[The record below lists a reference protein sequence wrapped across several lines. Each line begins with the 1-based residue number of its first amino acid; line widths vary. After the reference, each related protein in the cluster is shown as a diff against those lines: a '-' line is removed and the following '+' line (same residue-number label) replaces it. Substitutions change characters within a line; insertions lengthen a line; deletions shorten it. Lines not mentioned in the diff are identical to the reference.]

1 MKKLALISTAA
12 IAAAIA
18 AAPAAQAAPTQTLSV
33 KLTKT
38 KASKKA
44 PTTVGI
50 TIDTGTEP
58 KNNTGTKNTI
68 TTAQINLPKGILLN
82 YKAFPSCP
90 DADQK
95 TCADS
100 APASQVGT
108 GTAAAEVDGVDYVA
122 QGQLTAFIGQNAQL
136 FIRTQFSQ
144 PAVIDEPL
152 VGKVTTKS
160 GAYSFGFSVPQ
171 DLQEPIPGAY
181 QQIDSFKLNFKAKT
195 VKKNGKKIGLV
206 QLKTCPKGGYN
217 FTGHFTFRDG
227 SSADAQTN
235 VPCKQ
240 AK

>member
-12 IAAAIA
+12 LAAAIA
-18 AAPAAQAAPTQTLSV
+18 AAPAAQAAPEQSLSV

-38 KASKKA
+38 KASKKN

-50 TIDTGTEP
+50 QI
-58 KNNTGTKNTI
+58 NTGTTTVNPDGSKNTI
-68 TTAQINLPKGILLN
+68 TDAEINLPKGVLLN
-82 YKAFPSCP
+82 YKAFPSCS
-90 DADQK
+90 DAT

-108 GTAAAEVDGVDYVA
+108 GTASADVDGVSYTA
-122 QGQLTAFIGQNAQL
+122 QGQLTAFIGTGAQL

-152 VGKVTTKS
+152 IGKVTTKS
-160 GAYSFGFSVPQ
+160 GAYSFGFHVP
-171 DLQEPIPGAY
+171 DTLQQPLPNAY
-181 QQIDSFKLNFKAKT
+181 QQIKTFNLNFKAKT

-206 QLKTCPKGGYN
+206 QLKTCTGGKYT

-227 SSADAQTN
+227 STADSSTTVKCTQS
-235 VPCKQ
+235 K
-240 AK
+240 